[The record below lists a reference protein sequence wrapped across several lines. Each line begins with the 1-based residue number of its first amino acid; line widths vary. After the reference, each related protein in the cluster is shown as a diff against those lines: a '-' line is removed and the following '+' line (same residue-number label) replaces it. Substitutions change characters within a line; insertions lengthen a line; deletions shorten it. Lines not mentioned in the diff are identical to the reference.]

1 LETHT
6 LVVAAVVV
14 LGILAAVL
22 AELVAVVM
30 AEDKPV
36 AEQMLLFMAVAVAV
50 VAYANLVQ
58 TLHTDM
64 HILALGS
71 KASAYSVT
79 QEVK

>member
-1 LETHT
+1 
-6 LVVAAVVV
+6 
-14 LGILAAVL
+14 
-22 AELVAVVM
+22 M